1 MVATQEQGNQP
12 TMQGPAIYRIRVSG
26 RVDRRWADRVTGM
39 QISYLTRLL
48 GKPES
53 VLEGRLADQAALNG
67 ILQALY
73 DRHLPVISVE
83 CLEGQ
88 SFESRNGTEKRRGEK
103 P

>member
-1 MVATQEQGNQP
+1 MVATSEQDNQP
-12 TMQGPAIYRIRVSG
+12 SMRGAATYRIRVKG
-26 RVDRRWADRVTGM
+26 RVDPQWAERVSGM